1 MQKDFISIHDLT
13 LYEFNELLDLTL
25 EIKEDPDKFRK
36 KLKNKVLAMIFEKP
50 SLRTRMTFEVGML
63 ELGGKAIYL
72 SPNEIQVGKR
82 ETVED
87 IGHNL
92 ERWVD
97 GIMIRTFAHDNVI
110 KLGKAAAI
118 PVINAL
124 TDFSHPCQGMADIF
138 TLREKKGGLA
148 KIKLAYVGDGNNVC
162 HSLML
167 ASAKAGLKMAVATP
181 KGYEPNQT
189 VVEWARDDGRETGF
203 SIDLAHDPKTAAKD
217 ADAVYTDTWA
227 SMGQEQEKEARARVF
242 PPFQVNPALMAF
254 AKLDAVFM
262 HCLPA
267 HREEEVT
274 ASVLESPQSVVF
286 DQAENRLHI
295 QKAIMLLLMG
305 KKEKHGER

>member
-1 MQKDFISIHDLT
+1 MQKDFISIHDLS
-13 LYEFNELLDLTL
+13 LYEFSELLDLTQD
-25 EIKEDPDKFRK
+25 IKVNPDKYRK
-36 KLKNKVLAMIFEKP
+36 KLKNKILAMIFEKP

-97 GIMIRTFAHDNVI
+97 GIMIRTFAHDNVVR
-110 KLGKAAAI
+110 LAKAASI
-118 PVINAL
+118 PIINGL
-124 TDFSHPCQGMADIF
+124 TDFSHPCQGLADLF
-138 TLREKKGGLA
+138 TLREKKGGLS

-167 ASAKAGLKMAVATP
+167 AAAKAGLIMAVATP
-181 KGYEPNQT
+181 KGYEPSAE
-189 VVEWARDDGRETGF
+189 VVEWAREDGRETGF
-203 SIDLAHDPKTAAKD
+203 SIEISNDPKAAVKD
-217 ADAVYTDTWA
+217 ADAVYTDVWA
-227 SMGQEQEKEARARVF
+227 SMGQEQEKEARAKIF
-242 PPFQVNPALMAF
+242 APFQVNPKLMAF
-254 AKLDAVFM
+254 AKLDAVFL

-274 ASVLESPQSVVF
+274 APVLESPQAVVF

>member
-1 MQKDFISIHDLT
+1 MQKDFISIRDLS
-13 LYEFNELLDLTL
+13 LYEFNELLDLTQDVKGNP
-25 EIKEDPDKFRK
+25 EKYRK
-36 KLKNKVLAMIFEKP
+36 KLKHKILAMIFEKP

-72 SPNEIQVGKR
+72 SPSEIQIGKR

-97 GIMIRTFAHDNVI
+97 GIMIRTFGHETVTRLARV
-110 KLGKAAAI
+110 ASV
-118 PVINAL
+118 PVINGL
-124 TDFSHPCQGMADIF
+124 SDLSHPCQGMADLF
-138 TLREKKGGLA
+138 TLREKKGGLT

-167 ASAKAGLKMAVATP
+167 AAARAGIRMGVATP
-181 KGYEPNQT
+181 KGYEPSPE
-189 VVEWARDDGRETGF
+189 VAEWAREDGRETGF
-203 SIDLAHDPKTAAKD
+203 SLEISNDPKAAVKD
-217 ADAVYTDTWA
+217 ADAVYTDVWA
-227 SMGQEQEKEARARVF
+227 SMGQEQEKEARAKIF
-242 PPFQVNPALMAF
+242 APFQVNPELMSF

-267 HREEEVT
+267 HREDEVT

-286 DQAENRLHI
+286 EQAENRLHI

-305 KKEKHGER
+305 K